1 MVLSRKSPNFRDF
14 ALTPYLLQ
22 EAFLGMA
29 CSVKLFTA
37 YRQLFITNN
46 NDLLKEI
53 IDKCRQKNLI
63 FTRLHLLIFLWWPL
77 CFNLCPFC
85 RKFSQQGSCPKD
97 KELIKGAEEF
107 LNSLQEN
114 YIFVF
119 VWISL
124 LPTESSLDT
133 VSKLQAASATRFFP
147 WINKEII

>member
-1 MVLSRKSPNFRDF
+1 MQTKNPHFLQDYTFLS
-14 ALTPYLLQ
+14 
-22 EAFLGMA
+22 FL
-29 CSVKLFTA
+29 
-37 YRQLFITNN
+37 R
-46 NDLLKEI
+46 
-53 IDKCRQKNLI
+53 
-63 FTRLHLLIFLWWPL
+63 WPL

-85 RKFSQQGSCPKD
+85 RKISQQGSCPND

>member
-1 MVLSRKSPNFRDF
+1 MTTLFQSLSI
-14 ALTPYLLQ
+14 LQ
-22 EAFLGMA
+22 EDFSTRFMS
-29 CSVKLFTA
+29 C
-37 YRQLFITNN
+37 NN
-46 NDLLKEI
+46 
-53 IDKCRQKNLI
+53 
-63 FTRLHLLIFLWWPL
+63 
-77 CFNLCPFC
+77 
-85 RKFSQQGSCPKD
+85 